1 MSSQVSYSILVSK
14 NHQVVK
20 LDQPTM
26 FSMITLIAA
35 NSTQTFALRQENLN
49 LILLKS
55 AMIGTRKESAQDLM
69 MLRD

>member
-1 MSSQVSYSILVSK
+1 LVSK

-20 LDQPTM
+20 LDQHTM

-55 AMIGTRKESAQDLM
+55 ATIGTKKESAQDLM

>member
-1 MSSQVSYSILVSK
+1 LVSK

-55 AMIGTRKESAQDLM
+55 ATIGTKKESAQDLM